1 MDVDHVL
8 TLHHSPPSVWM
19 VVTHEA
25 WMETLDKPALRET
38 ATQEQVEGQDRNPI
52 ITTAETALSP
62 HAGSYAALL
71 HMSTNPLSGSA
82 D

>member
-8 TLHHSPPSVWM
+8 TLHHSPLSVWM

-25 WMETLDKPALRET
+25 WMETPDQPVPRET

-52 ITTAETALSP
+52 ITTAGTLSP
-62 HAGSYAALL
+62 HAGSRAALL
-71 HMSTNPLSGSA
+71 HMSTDPLCGSA